1 MRAARSNSSTSTGC
15 RTRRTW
21 PPRQERAL
29 TADERRVLVHKP
41 YILKSMYGPDGVDR
55 IEKRRIEKQREK
67 EEARRKRFQHM
78 MTTRKDV
85 MGIIDLYN
93 QHKIIPL
100 AARLDEMEKV
110 VTYMALPLWRR
121 RWLRLKRLGD
131 GVLAWLER
139 RGIRLYTVDTRS
151 EGILPIAEG
160 ENDEAANH
168 DRGGARGGFGCA
180 PRGASCVDD
189 GGAHTNGLPGPGV
202 HSRARRSGPQQP
214 HGEGALRGHISRG
227 A

>member
-1 MRAARSNSSTSTGC
+1 MIHDLPAGE
-15 RTRRTW
+15 
-21 PPRQERAL
+21 RQERAL

-41 YILKSMYGPDGVDR
+41 YILAYMDR
-55 IEKRRIEKQREK
+55 LDFKEMDRIEKQREK
-67 EEARRKRFQHM
+67 EEARKKRFQHT

-110 VTYMALPLWRR
+110 VAYMALPLWRR
-121 RWLRLKRLGD
+121 LWLRLKRGGD
-131 GVLAWLER
+131 SVLAWLER
-139 RGIRLYTVDTRS
+139 RGVRLYTVDTRP

-168 DRGGARGGFGCA
+168 D
-180 PRGASCVDD
+180 
-189 GGAHTNGLPGPGV
+189 
-202 HSRARRSGPQQP
+202 
-214 HGEGALRGHISRG
+214 
-227 A
+227 

>member
-121 RWLRLKRLGD
+121 LWLRLKRLGD

-180 PRGASCVDD
+180 PRGASCGDD

>member
-29 TADERRVLVHKP
+29 TADERRILVHKP
-41 YILKSMYGPDGVDR
+41 YILKSMDGPDGVDR

-67 EEARRKRFQHM
+67 EEARKKRFQHT

-110 VTYMALPLWRR
+110 VAYMALPLWRR

-139 RGIRLYTVDTRS
+139 RGIRVYTVDAVDTRS
-151 EGILPIAEG
+151 EGISPIA
-160 ENDEAANH
+160 
-168 DRGGARGGFGCA
+168 
-180 PRGASCVDD
+180 
-189 GGAHTNGLPGPGV
+189 
-202 HSRARRSGPQQP
+202 
-214 HGEGALRGHISRG
+214 
-227 A
+227 

>member
-1 MRAARSNSSTSTGC
+1 MIHDLPAGE
-15 RTRRTW
+15 
-21 PPRQERAL
+21 RQERAL
-29 TADERRVLVHKP
+29 TADERRILVHKP
-41 YILKSMYGPDGVDR
+41 SILKSMHGLDGVDR

-67 EEARRKRFQHM
+67 EEERKKRFVNKV
-78 MTTRKDV
+78 TTRKDV

-100 AARLDEMEKV
+100 AARLDETDKV
-110 VTYMALPLWRR
+110 VAYMALPLWRR
-121 RWLRLKRLGD
+121 LWLRLKRFGD

-139 RGIRLYTVDTRS
+139 RGINLYTVDTS
-151 EGILPIAEG
+151 AEDISPVAEG
-160 ENDEAANH
+160 AVNEADSH

-180 PRGASCVDD
+180 PRGASCGDD

>member
-41 YILKSMYGPDGVDR
+41 YILKSMDGPDGVDR

-67 EEARRKRFQHM
+67 EEARRKRFQHT

-110 VTYMALPLWRR
+110 VAYMALPLWRR

-139 RGIRLYTVDTRS
+139 RGIRVYTVDAVDTRS
-151 EGILPIAEG
+151 EGISPVA
-160 ENDEAANH
+160 
-168 DRGGARGGFGCA
+168 
-180 PRGASCVDD
+180 
-189 GGAHTNGLPGPGV
+189 
-202 HSRARRSGPQQP
+202 
-214 HGEGALRGHISRG
+214 
-227 A
+227 